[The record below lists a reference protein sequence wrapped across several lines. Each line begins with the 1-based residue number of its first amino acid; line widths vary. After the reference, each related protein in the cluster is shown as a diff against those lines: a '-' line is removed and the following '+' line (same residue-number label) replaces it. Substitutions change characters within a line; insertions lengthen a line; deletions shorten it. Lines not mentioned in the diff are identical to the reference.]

1 MLWFTFQGDAYRP
14 EYSELA
20 ESLQRSVGGVPVV
33 ALTGT
38 ATAEAIVAI
47 QQLQQEQLCTEIV
60 RAPMFRPNL
69 FLSVE
74 QKAGE
79 NMQDGQL
86 LSVVSKAAKPCLI
99 FLNSRHRCERK
110 AWQIRVQFPQLRVCS
125 FHAGMQQE
133 RKNSI
138 LSDAM
143 NCKIDVMCCTV
154 AFGMGVNVPVK
165 SVIHWELP
173 FNMES
178 YVQAIGRAGRDGSI
192 ASCAL
197 FWNKWDVESL
207 KRRVRSGG
215 GAMNRRAK
223 NALEVEKY
231 CQLKTCRN
239 LFIVN
244 YFASVEDVSVC
255 NSCDNCARSEGTMGG

>member
-1 MLWFTFQGDAYRP
+1 L
-14 EYSELA
+14 EK
-20 ESLQRSVGGVPVV
+20 SVGRVPVV

-38 ATAEAIVAI
+38 ATAEAIAAI
-47 QQLQQEQLCTEIV
+47 RQVQQEHLCTEIV
-60 RAPMFRPNL
+60 CAPMFRPNL
-69 FLSVE
+69 LLSVE

-86 LSVVSKAAKPCLI
+86 FSVVSNAAKPCLI
-99 FLNSRHRCERK
+99 FLNSQHRCERK
-110 AWQIRVQFPQLRVCS
+110 AWQIRVQFPQLRVCP
-125 FHAGMQQE
+125 FHAGMQKE

-143 NCKIDVMCCTV
+143 SCKIDVMCCTV

-192 ASCAL
+192 ASCIL
-197 FWNKWDVESL
+197 FWNKWKVESL
-207 KRRVRSGG
+207 ERRVRSGV

-223 NALEVEKY
+223 DALEVERF

-255 NSCDNCARSEGTMGG
+255 NSCDNCACSDTNVEG